1 MAFQVK
7 DLMVAVEPD
16 RIACGGTEV
25 QCPTAS
31 ATVLFCGATEGQCP
45 TASAVG
51 LAGPDSRRNLE
62 LLRRIMTGREH

>member
-31 ATVLFCGATEGQCP
+31 ATI
-45 TASAVG
+45 VG
-51 LAGPDSRRNLE
+51 VAPANPDSKRNLE